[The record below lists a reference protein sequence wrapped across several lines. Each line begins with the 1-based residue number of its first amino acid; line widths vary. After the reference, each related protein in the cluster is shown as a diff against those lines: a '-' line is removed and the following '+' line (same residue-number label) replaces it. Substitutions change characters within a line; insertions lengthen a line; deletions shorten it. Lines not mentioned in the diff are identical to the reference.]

1 MVFIGKINKDGEDLV
16 LVRVQETRYF
26 PKTQWVYVFTHF
38 DTIILLLSIYYFN
51 RHLNLM
57 EVIEKNWKM

>member
-26 PKTQWVYVFTHF
+26 PKTVSGYMFSHTLIQ
-38 DTIILLLSIYYFN
+38 
-51 RHLNLM
+51 
-57 EVIEKNWKM
+57 